1 MAAWAI
7 VAVPLLIMFFALGM
21 ERVEA
26 RLGQV
31 VVGENDVEEFLAQ
44 ARPNEVRELFRF
56 GIGRAL
62 ELFRLRRRN
71 PGRHAAQP
79 AIEAG
84 PRVPAGA
91 GFPRNGFAVARA
103 PMNGAMSGTMN
114 GTANRAVNG
123 PVNGAVNGVAV
134 ERALGSVDGAEVT
147 TPLPVIPRRPDP
159 VPSPRPH
166 AF

>member
-1 MAAWAI
+1 MYATIPLTMAAWAI

-21 ERVEA
+21 ERVET

-31 VVGENDVEEFLAQ
+31 VVGENDVEEFLRQ
-44 ARPNEVRELFRF
+44 ARPNEVRELFRS

-71 PGRHAAQP
+71 QGRHAAPP
-79 AIEAG
+79 AIEAS

-91 GFPRNGFAVARA
+91 ATRRNGVR
-103 PMNGAMSGTMN
+103 
-114 GTANRAVNG
+114 
-123 PVNGAVNGVAV
+123 VNGVAV
-134 ERALGSVDGAEVT
+134 NGMAVDGAFGTAGSAEVT
-147 TPLPVIPRRPDP
+147 TPLPVIPRGPDP

-166 AF
+166 ARSRTL